1 MNSTTSRSNSTKPPE
16 KPDEGFTDDP
26 RAEEADK
33 HGAYYQPETIVP
45 SVTLDNYW
53 ASPDYMP
60 YHARHQK
67 GENDGKEKV
76 EELDASAKS
85 KAGKKNESL
94 LGRKEGND

>member
-45 SVTLDNYW
+45 HITLDNYA